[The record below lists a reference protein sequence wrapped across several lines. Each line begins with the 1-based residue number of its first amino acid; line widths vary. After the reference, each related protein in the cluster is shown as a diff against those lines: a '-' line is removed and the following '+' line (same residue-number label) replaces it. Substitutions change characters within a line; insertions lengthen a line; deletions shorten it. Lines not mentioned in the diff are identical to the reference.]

1 MFKWSD
7 EILLERLDEKL
18 NIKPIII
25 DNITDMILIILSSIL
40 TKYVIKSEIEK
51 DKIKI
56 IDKINLL
63 NLA

>member
-7 EILLERLDEKL
+7 EILFERLDEKL

-25 DNITDMILIILSSIL
+25 DNITEIIFIILSSIL
-40 TKYVIKSEIEK
+40 TKYVINSETKK
-51 DKIKI
+51 DKINI